1 MLRTISREGQRQ
13 EASSNPPPAA
23 AKRRSSGRIHSARL
37 SDDKVVKRMY
47 NELSKYVECIMI
59 ENFLYMYTVLFQS
72 TFVQP

>member
-13 EASSNPPPAA
+13 EASSNPLPAT
-23 AKRRSSGRIHSARL
+23 KRRSSGRIHSARL